1 MSNYAISDLH
11 GNKKLWE
18 RVKAFLKPE
27 DTLYVLGDCADRL
40 PDGWDIIK
48 DCLKMP
54 NVVYIRGNH
63 EQMLIDAWKE
73 DFYGDDL
80 DLWLYNGGYST
91 FGSLMA
97 DVERELFISELIKS
111 SKLMDV
117 YINKNG
123 QTIYLSHAG
132 FTPGGT
138 WTIPDKYNL
147 IWDRK
152 HIEDTWPKEH
162 KNEII
167 IHGHTP
173 IRSRNMKLVG
183 PIGVNESKTVLWY
196 ADNHK
201 CCIDAGTY
209 ITNKAAMI
217 DLDTFKEIVF
227 EEN

>member
-11 GNKKLWE
+11 GNKKRWE
-18 RVKAFLKPE
+18 RVKSFLKPE

-73 DFYGDDL
+73 DFYGDSL
-80 DLWLYNGGYST
+80 NLWFYNGGHST
-91 FGSLMA
+91 FVSLME
-97 DVERELFISELIKS
+97 DIEKELFISELIKS

-132 FTPGGT
+132 FTPGIT
-138 WTIPDKYNL
+138 WTIPDKEKL

-152 HIEDTWPKEH
+152 HIGDTWPQKY

-173 IRSRNMKLVG
+173 IKSRNMKLIG

-209 ITNKAAMI
+209 VTNKVAMI